1 MKILIVKTFPL
12 EVNTLTYNCQ
22 EVGLAVALRKAGHE
36 CDIMCV
42 ADNGRYHEKYAESEG
57 RKVKVYCL
65 KSFNVKDNAWF
76 MGAEDILSR
85 YDILQA
91 GEYNEIFTWHLA
103 GKYPEKTV
111 VYHGPYYSPYMWK
124 YNRMTK
130 IFDKFFLGR
139 YKRLNTAF
147 ITKSRLAEQYLRGKG
162 LENVHTIGVGT
173 SCMQSTDA
181 GETALCRRIKAA
193 DGVKLLY
200 VGIIDDRRNVLFLL
214 DVLAEVLKRGTAA
227 TLVLVG
233 KFGNEQYEEAFGRA
247 MEEKGLGGNIIH
259 EAVVTQSDLPQVYK
273 ACDIFL
279 FPTRYDIYGM
289 VLLEAMSRGMPV
301 VSTLCGGSQMLI
313 ESGANGYIAD
323 GDDAGMW
330 ADIALRLSDNPAE
343 VEAIGRRAAATIRE
357 RFAWEALCPQF
368 ISTYEAAQL
377 HHIRKTSL

>member
-42 ADNGRYHEKYAESEG
+42 ADNGHYHEKFAESEG

-76 MGAEDILSR
+76 RGAEDILNR

-103 GKYPEKTV
+103 GKYPDKTV

-124 YNRMTK
+124 YNRMAK
-130 IFDKFFLGR
+130 IFDKLFLGR
-139 YKRLNTAF
+139 YKRLTTTF
-147 ITKSRLAEQYLRGKG
+147 ITKSRLAEQYLRDKG

-233 KFGNEQYEEAFGRA
+233 KFGNEEYKEAFCKETQA
-247 MEEKGLGGNIIH
+247 KGLGGNIIH

-289 VLLEAMSRGMPV
+289 VLLEAMQHGLITI
-301 VSTLCGGSQMLI
+301 STLCGGSQMMI
-313 ESGANGYIAD
+313 ESGANGYVINRYDADEWAATIAELV
-323 GDDAGMW
+323 DAGHRAKTM
-330 ADIALRLSDNPAE
+330 RT
-343 VEAIGRRAAATIRE
+343 AAATTIAS
-357 RFAWEALCPQF
+357 RFTWDTLAARF
-368 ISTYEAAQL
+368 VDTYSEKILQSN
-377 HHIRKTSL
+377 K